1 MSIIPVT
8 LEKTI
13 SFRRLK
19 TKNVLGY
26 EVYATY
32 KDNNYASGIRN
43 ELLDTIENP
52 EYPNPILTEIE
63 LPYNEN
69 ATWKLPDDAFLDR
82 DHQFRLFI
90 QKSYDTSY
98 TILSNF
104 CYNFNRRTHLITLD
118 IVMKKYEP
126 EDKIKLQYYKDIITK
141 KYMLT
146 EDCTISIKP
155 IFKDSY
161 TYGYHNIII

>member
-1 MSIIPVT
+1 MSIIPVA

-19 TKNVLGY
+19 AKNVLGY

-69 ATWKLPDDAFLDR
+69 AT
-82 DHQFRLFI
+82 
-90 QKSYDTSY
+90 
-98 TILSNF
+98 
-104 CYNFNRRTHLITLD
+104 
-118 IVMKKYEP
+118 
-126 EDKIKLQYYKDIITK
+126 
-141 KYMLT
+141 
-146 EDCTISIKP
+146 
-155 IFKDSY
+155 
-161 TYGYHNIII
+161 